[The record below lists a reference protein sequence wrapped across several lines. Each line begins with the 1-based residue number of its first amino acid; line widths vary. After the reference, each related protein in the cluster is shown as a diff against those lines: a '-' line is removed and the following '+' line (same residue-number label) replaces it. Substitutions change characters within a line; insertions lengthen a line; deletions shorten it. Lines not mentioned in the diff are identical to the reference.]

1 MQGEGLRVTPGL
13 CIPEAEIHESAS
25 RSSGPGGQHVN
36 KSETRVT
43 LRWSVRD
50 SAALG
55 PAQRRRLLTRL
66 AHRLTRRGQLVV
78 HAQRFRSRSRNRAMA
93 RERLAELVGDA
104 LKVRRSRVATAPSR
118 ASQRRRLEGKRRR
131 SDVKRRRRPPRED
144 A

>member
-1 MQGEGLRVTPGL
+1 MDDDGLVVSPRL
-13 CIPEAEIHESAS
+13 RIPKHEIHESAS

-50 SAALG
+50 SAVLDPG
-55 PAQRRRLLTRL
+55 QRRRLLARL

-78 HAQRFRSRSRNRAMA
+78 HAQRFRSRARNRAMA
-93 RERLAELVGDA
+93 RERMAELVRDA
-104 LKVRRSRVATAPSR
+104 LQVRRSRVATGPSR
-118 ASQRRRLEGKRRR
+118 ASVRRRLESKRRR
-131 SDVKRRRRPPRED
+131 SAVKHTRRPPRDD